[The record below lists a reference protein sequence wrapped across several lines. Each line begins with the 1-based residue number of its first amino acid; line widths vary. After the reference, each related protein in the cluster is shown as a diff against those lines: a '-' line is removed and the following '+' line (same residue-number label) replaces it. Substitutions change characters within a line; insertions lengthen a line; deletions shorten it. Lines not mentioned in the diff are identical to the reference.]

1 MEKEQP
7 FKLFVPPRLSGGQVS
22 AVKPQTSTRAA
33 GPRQDFNKS
42 PDDDFSLPFVMS
54 APNRGEIIDSDAIS
68 QQVKLCS
75 EVDEENIETMNE
87 LYSKLYKEAEK
98 IKQWK
103 LTVESELKQKER
115 KLQENRKI
123 IEAQRKAIQELQA
136 SIFENEK
143 LSLKL
148 EDEICENKDLLK
160 ENSASRHLCNLLKET
175 CTHFTE
181 KSTKYEH
188 EREETRQLYVELNN
202 NVERMIMAFEELR
215 VQAENARL
223 EMCFKLKEEAEKVD
237 KFEKECK
244 LEVSMKE
251 KQISVLTIQSD
262 EKDDIIKDIKTQLQ
276 ESKNKIADLAEEKR
290 YEGEM
295 LKESQI
301 NQEHLRAELKEAK
314 ALLREKEVTQKS
326 LETELQTAVKAL
338 IQVTGEKEVQVEECE
353 KTKALHASMVEE
365 FETSISNLKSLLQ
378 KEQNRLEKYEDESKL
393 LTLELRNKSAEL
405 EEITKV
411 KCDKEMQLEELSET
425 LVKIHFISLMAF
437 TFHMKSLLLFNCL
450 KCHRISPKE
459 IHDLKVQLT
468 STAEREQ
475 NYLKQLT
482 TLNTDLEQEALKNEQ
497 LTVHINKLLLEKE
510 QIAQE
515 KSGMATELKKLKES
529 NEASYKLPA
538 DSRKRE
544 ESTKQLVENLEESNG
559 QLRQVKT
566 DIKSLKENM
575 AKKGEEIKSKLDE
588 REENAKSIESEISR
602 KEKQVKILEN
612 KLNNIKKQV
621 ENKTKYIEEMQQE
634 NKVLKKKLTAESKKT
649 SIYEGKVNKLKLEMA
664 NMNKQ
669 HKETVD
675 IYQKDIETKKVNE
688 NKLLEEVEKMRLL
701 ADEATVTQRETDI
714 RCQHKITEMV
724 ALMEKHKHEY
734 DKMVEEKDTELRLY
748 KIKEQEQ
755 LSSKR
760 SLESELSCLKSE
772 LSSLKDQLKAEIE
785 EKEKLAKEA
794 PQNVV
799 SEKEKKHKKIQTH
812 FPETPKPHLDLDC
825 ESINVKKKNSPNNIP
840 IKVSVMEKK
849 KMPSSVS
856 AKSPLG
862 SLSLKT
868 YVIKT
873 PPIDKLQSEST
884 NLHSEQCM
892 RKKQKVLLQ
901 LDAQSDTSERSDL
914 LSIVSEEEM
923 FKKFYKDYPEASQL
937 YAMTPKKKPTTPNIK
952 TPGSV
957 LKLTTMRKM
966 REAGWTA
973 VSKMDRKRKIKEA
986 EKFFT

>member
-1 MEKEQP
+1 MEKEKP

-22 AVKPQTSTRAA
+22 AVKPQTSSRAA
-33 GPRQDFNKS
+33 GLRQGFNKC
-42 PDDDFSLPFVMS
+42 PDDDFNLPFVMVS
-54 APNRGEIIDSDAIS
+54 TPNRGEITDSDGIS

-98 IKQWK
+98 IKRWK

-160 ENSASRHLCNLLKET
+160 ENSASRRLCNLLKET

-181 KSTKYEH
+181 KSTKYEQ

-215 VQAENARL
+215 MQAENTRL

-251 KQISVLTIQSD
+251 KQISVLTMQSD
-262 EKDDIIKDIKTQLQ
+262 EKDAIIRDIKTQLQ
-276 ESKNKIADLAEEKR
+276 ESKNKIADLVEEKR
-290 YEGEM
+290 HEGEM

-301 NQEHLRAELKEAK
+301 NQEHLRAELEEAK
-314 ALLREKEVTQKS
+314 VSLQKAEVTQKS
-326 LETELQTAVKAL
+326 LETELETAMKAL
-338 IQVTGEKEVQVEECE
+338 IQATGEKEAQVEECK
-353 KTKALHASMVEE
+353 KTKSLHASLIEK
-365 FETSISNLKSLLQ
+365 FETSTSNLKSLLQ
-378 KEQNRLEKYEDESKL
+378 KEKNRLEKYEDESKL

-405 EEITKV
+405 EEMTKL

-425 LVKIHFISLMAF
+425 LGKVEGLLMKKEGLEA
-437 TFHMKSLLLFNCL
+437 TVENLQEREKETKNVLQI
-450 KCHRISPKE
+450 REKE

-468 STAEREQ
+468 STAEKEQ
-475 NYLKQLT
+475 NYLEQLM

-497 LTVHINKLLLEKE
+497 LTTYINKLLLEKE

-515 KSGMATELKKLKES
+515 RSNMATELKKLQES
-529 NEASYKLPA
+529 HEASCLFGSSEKKLKL
-538 DSRKRE
+538 SKY
-544 ESTKQLVENLEESNG
+544 LLMLLNLAFRNELE
-559 QLRQVKT
+559 
-566 DIKSLKENM
+566 SLKKKM

-588 REENAKSIESEISR
+588 REEN
-602 KEKQVKILEN
+602 
-612 KLNNIKKQV
+612 LNNLKKQV
-621 ENKTKYIEEMQQE
+621 ENKTKCIEELQQE
-634 NKVLKKKLTAESKKT
+634 NKVLKKKITAESKKT
-649 SIYEGKVNKLKLEMA
+649 SIYEGKVNKLQLEME

-675 IYQKDIETKKVNE
+675 IYQKDIETKTINE

-734 DKMVEEKDTELRLY
+734 DKMVEEKDTELKLY

-755 LSSKR
+755 LSSKT
-760 SLESELSCLKSE
+760 SLESELTCLKSE
-772 LSSLKDQLKAEIE
+772 LSSLKEQLKAEIE
-785 EKEKLAKEA
+785 EKENLAKEHL
-794 PQNVV
+794 QNMVP
-799 SEKEKKHKKIQTH
+799 ENEKKHKEIQTY
-812 FPETPKPHLDLDC
+812 FTETSKPHLPLDC
-825 ESINVKKKNSPNNIP
+825 ESINVKNKKSPNDIP
-840 IKVSVMEKK
+840 IKVNTMEKK
-849 KMPSSVS
+849 KKPPVS

-862 SLSLKT
+862 SPSLQT
-868 YVIKT
+868 YIIKT
-873 PPIDKLQSEST
+873 PPIHKLQSEST

-901 LDAQSDTSERSDL
+901 LDAQSDSSEHSDL

-923 FKKFYKDYPEASQL
+923 FKKLYKDYPQASQL
-937 YAMTPKKKPTTPNIK
+937 YAMTPKKKSTTPNIK

-986 EKFFT
+986 EKFF

>member
-1 MEKEQP
+1 MEKEKP

-22 AVKPQTSTRAA
+22 AVKPQTSTRAT
-33 GPRQDFNKS
+33 GLCQGFNKC
-42 PDDDFSLPFVMS
+42 PDDDFNLPFVMMS
-54 APNRGEIIDSDAIS
+54 TLNRGEITDSDAIS

-98 IKQWK
+98 IKRWK

-148 EDEICENKDLLK
+148 EDEICENKGLLK

-223 EMCFKLKEEAEKVD
+223 EMSFKLKEEAQKVD

-244 LEVSMKE
+244 LEVTMKE
-251 KQISVLTIQSD
+251 KQISVLTIQND
-262 EKDDIIKDIKTQLQ
+262 EKDDIIRDIKTQLQ
-276 ESKNKIADLAEEKR
+276 ESKNKIADLVEAKR
-290 YEGEM
+290 YEGEI
-295 LKESQI
+295 LKECQI
-301 NQEHLRAELKEAK
+301 NQEHLRAELEEAK
-314 ALLREKEVTQKS
+314 VSLQKTEVTQKS

-338 IQVTGEKEVQVEECE
+338 IQVTGEKEAQVEECK
-353 KTKALHASMVEE
+353 KTKALHASLIEE

-405 EEITKV
+405 EEMTKL

-425 LVKIHFISLMAF
+425 LGKAEGLLVKKKDLEA
-437 TFHMKSLLLFNCL
+437 TVENLQERETEMKNVLQI
-450 KCHRISPKE
+450 REKE
-459 IHDLKVQLT
+459 IHDLKIQLT
-468 STAEREQ
+468 NTAEKEQ
-475 NYLKQLT
+475 NYLKQLM
-482 TLNTDLEQEALKNEQ
+482 TLNTDLEREALKNEQ
-497 LTVHINKLLLEKE
+497 LTVYINKLLSEKE

-515 KSGMATELKKLKES
+515 KSGMSTELKKLQES
-529 NEASYKLPA
+529 HEASCKLPA
-538 DSRKRE
+538 KLKLLSKYLLTLVNLAFRNELESLRE
-544 ESTKQLVENLEESNG
+544 K
-559 QLRQVKT
+559 
-566 DIKSLKENM
+566 M
-575 AKKGEEIKSKLDE
+575 AKKGQEIKSKLDE
-588 REENAKSIESEISR
+588 REENAKSIENEISR
-602 KEKQVKILEN
+602 KQKQLKILEN
-612 KLNNIKKQV
+612 KLNNLKKQV
-621 ENKTKYIEEMQQE
+621 ENKTKCMEELQQE
-634 NKVLKKKLTAESKKT
+634 NKVLKKKITTESKKT
-649 SIYEGKVNKLKLEMA
+649 SIYEGKVNKLQLEME

-669 HKETVD
+669 HKETID

-688 NKLLEEVEKMRLL
+688 NKLLEEVEKLRLL
-701 ADEATVTQRETDI
+701 ADEATITQRETDI

-734 DKMVEEKDTELRLY
+734 DKVVEEKDTELKLY

-772 LSSLKDQLKAEIE
+772 LSSLKEQLKAEIE
-785 EKEKLAKEA
+785 EKEKLAKEP
-794 PQNVV
+794 PQNMVP
-799 SEKEKKHKKIQTH
+799 EKEKKHKKIQTP
-812 FPETPKPHLDLDC
+812 FSETPKPHLDLDC
-825 ESINVKKKNSPNNIP
+825 ESINAKNKKSPNDIP
-840 IKVSVMEKK
+840 LKANMMEKK
-849 KMPSSVS
+849 KMPPSVS
-856 AKSPLG
+856 AESPLG
-862 SLSLKT
+862 SPSLKT
-868 YVIKT
+868 YIIKT
-873 PPIDKLQSEST
+873 PPIHKLQTEST

-901 LDAQSDTSERSDL
+901 LDAQSDSSEHSDL

-923 FKKFYKDYPEASQL
+923 FKKLYKDYPQASQL
-937 YAMTPKKKPTTPNIK
+937 YAMTPKKKPTTSNVK

-973 VSKMDRKRKIKEA
+973 VSKMDRKRKMKEA
-986 EKFFT
+986 EKLFT

>member
-1 MEKEQP
+1 MEKEKP

-22 AVKPQTSTRAA
+22 AVKPQASARAM
-33 GPRQDFNKS
+33 GLCQGFNKC
-42 PDDDFSLPFVMS
+42 PDDDFNLPFTMMS
-54 APNRGEIIDSDAIS
+54 TPNHGEITDSDAMS
-68 QQVKLCS
+68 RQVKLCS

-188 EREETRQLYVELNN
+188 EREETRQLYAELNN
-202 NVERMIMAFEELR
+202 NVERMIVAFEELR
-215 VQAENARL
+215 VQAENTRL
-223 EMCFKLKEEAEKVD
+223 EMCFKLKEEAEKMD

-251 KQISVLTIQSD
+251 NQISVLTMQND
-262 EKDDIIKDIKTQLQ
+262 EKDYVIKDIKTELQ
-276 ESKNKIADLAEEKR
+276 ESKNKIADLVEAKR
-290 YEGEM
+290 HEGEM

-301 NQEHLRAELKEAK
+301 NQEHLRAELEEAK
-314 ALLREKEVTQKS
+314 VSLQKAEITQKS
-326 LETELQTAVKAL
+326 LETELQTAEKAL
-338 IQVTGEKEVQVEECE
+338 MQVTGEKDAQVEECE
-353 KTKALHASMVEE
+353 KMKALHASRREE
-365 FETSISNLKSLLQ
+365 FETSISNLESLLQ
-378 KEQNRLEKYEDESKL
+378 KEQNRLEKYKDESKL
-393 LTLELRNKSAEL
+393 LTLELRNKSVEL
-405 EEITKV
+405 EEMAKL
-411 KCDKEMQLEELSET
+411 KCDKEMQLEELSEKLEKNEEL
-425 LVKIHFISLMAF
+425 LVKKKDLEA
-437 TFHMKSLLLFNCL
+437 TVENLQEREKEMKNVLQI
-450 KCHRISPKE
+450 REKE

-468 STAEREQ
+468 STAEKEQ
-475 NYLKQLT
+475 NYLKQLM
-482 TLNTDLEQEALKNEQ
+482 TLNTDLEREALKNEQ
-497 LTVHINKLLLEKE
+497 LTVYTNKLLLEKE

-515 KSGMATELKKLKES
+515 KSGMATELKKLQES
-529 NEASYKLPA
+529 HEASLFSSSEKKLNLLI
-538 DSRKRE
+538 KYLLI
-544 ESTKQLVENLEESNG
+544 LVNLAFRNELE
-559 QLRQVKT
+559 
-566 DIKSLKENM
+566 SLKEKM

-588 REENAKSIESEISR
+588 REENAKSIENEMSK
-602 KEKQVKILEN
+602 KEKQLKVLEN
-612 KLNNIKKQV
+612 KLSNLKKQV
-621 ENKTKYIEEMQQE
+621 ENKTKCIEELQQE
-634 NKVLKKKLTAESKKT
+634 NKVLKKKITAESKKT
-649 SIYEGKVNKLKLEMA
+649 SIYEGKVNKLQLQME

-675 IYQKDIETKKVNE
+675 IYQKDIETKTVNE
-688 NKLLEEVEKMRLL
+688 KQLLEEVEKMRLL
-701 ADEATVTQRETDI
+701 ADEATITQRETDL

-734 DKMVEEKDTELRLY
+734 DKMVEEKDTELKLY

-772 LSSLKDQLKAEIE
+772 LSSLKEQLKAEIE
-785 EKEKLAKEA
+785 EKENLAKQRL
-794 PQNVV
+794 QNMVP
-799 SEKEKKHKKIQTH
+799 ENEKKPKKIQTH
-812 FPETPKPHLDLDC
+812 FSETPKPHLDLEC
-825 ESINVKKKNSPNNIP
+825 ASINVKNKKSPNDIP
-840 IKVSVMEKK
+840 VKVNVMEKK
-849 KMPSSVS
+849 KLLPSVP

-862 SLSLKT
+862 SPSLKT
-868 YVIKT
+868 YIIKT
-873 PPIDKLQSEST
+873 PPIHKLQSEST
-884 NLHSEQCM
+884 NLHSEQRM

-901 LDAQSDTSERSDL
+901 LDAHSDSSEHSDL

-923 FKKFYKDYPEASQL
+923 FKKLYKDYPQASQL
-937 YAMTPKKKPTTPNIK
+937 GAMTPKKKPTPSNLT

-957 LKLTTMRKM
+957 LKLATMRKM

-973 VSKMDRKRKIKEA
+973 VSKMDRKRKMKEA
-986 EKFFT
+986 EKLFT

>member
-1 MEKEQP
+1 MEKEKP

-22 AVKPQTSTRAA
+22 AVKPQASARAT
-33 GPRQDFNKS
+33 GLCQGFNKC
-42 PDDDFSLPFVMS
+42 PDDDFNLPFVMMS
-54 APNRGEIIDSDAIS
+54 TPKHGEITDSDAIS

-98 IKQWK
+98 IKRWK

-160 ENSASRHLCNLLKET
+160 ENGASRHLCNLLKET

-188 EREETRQLYVELNN
+188 EKEETRQLYMELNN
-202 NVERMIMAFEELR
+202 NIERMIMSFEELR
-215 VQAENARL
+215 VQAENTRL

-251 KQISVLTIQSD
+251 NQISVLTIQSD
-262 EKDDIIKDIKTQLQ
+262 EKDDIIRDIKTQLQ
-276 ESKNKIADLAEEKR
+276 ESKNKIADLVEAKR
-290 YEGEM
+290 HEGEM

-301 NQEHLRAELKEAK
+301 NQEHLRAELEEAK
-314 ALLREKEVTQKS
+314 ASLQKTEVTQKS
-326 LETELQTAVKAL
+326 LENELQTAVKAL
-338 IQVTGEKEVQVEECE
+338 IQVTGEKEAQVEECK
-353 KTKALHASMVEE
+353 KTKALHASLIEE
-365 FETSISNLKSLLQ
+365 FETSISNFKSMLQ
-378 KEQNRLEKYEDESKL
+378 KEQNRLEKYEDESKQ

-405 EEITKV
+405 EEMTKL

-425 LVKIHFISLMAF
+425 LGKVEGLLVKKKDLEA
-437 TFHMKSLLLFNCL
+437 TVENLQEREKEMKNVLQI
-450 KCHRISPKE
+450 REEE
-459 IHDLKVQLT
+459 IHDLKLQLT
-468 STAEREQ
+468 STAEKEQ

-482 TLNTDLEQEALKNEQ
+482 TLNTDLEREALKNEE
-497 LTVHINKLLLEKE
+497 LTVYINKLLLEKE

-515 KSGMATELKKLKES
+515 KSGMATELKKLQE
-529 NEASYKLPA
+529 NHEASCKLPA
-538 DSRKRE
+538 VLKE
-544 ESTKQLVENLEESNG
+544 HEYLLMLVNLAFRNELE
-559 QLRQVKT
+559 
-566 DIKSLKENM
+566 SLKEKM
-575 AKKGEEIKSKLDE
+575 AKEGEEIKSKLDE
-588 REENAKSIESEISR
+588 REENAKSIENEISR
-602 KEKQVKILEN
+602 KEKQLKILEN
-612 KLNNIKKQV
+612 KFNNVKKQM
-621 ENKTKYIEEMQQE
+621 ENKTKCIEELQQE
-634 NKVLKKKLTAESKKT
+634 NKVLKKKITAESKKMST
-649 SIYEGKVNKLKLEMA
+649 YEVKVNKLQLEME

-734 DKMVEEKDTELRLY
+734 DKMVEEKDAELNLY
-748 KIKEQEQ
+748 KLKEQEQ

-760 SLESELSCLKSE
+760 SLESELSCLKNE
-772 LSSLKDQLKAEIE
+772 LLSLKEQLKAEIE
-785 EKEKLAKEA
+785 EKVFFLNECSSMGDMLGLKM
-794 PQNVV
+794 
-799 SEKEKKHKKIQTH
+799 QTH
-812 FPETPKPHLDLDC
+812 FCETPKIHLDLDG
-825 ESINVKKKNSPNNIP
+825 ESINVKNKKSPNDIP
-840 IKVSVMEKK
+840 IKVNMMEKK
-849 KMPSSVS
+849 KMPPSVS

-862 SLSLKT
+862 SPSLET
-868 YVIKT
+868 YIIKT
-873 PPIDKLQSEST
+873 PPIRKLQSEST
-884 NLHSEQCM
+884 NLHSEQCL
-892 RKKQKVLLQ
+892 RKKQKVFLQ
-901 LDAQSDTSERSDL
+901 LDAQSDSSEHSDL

-923 FKKFYKDYPEASQL
+923 FKKLYKDYPQASQL
-937 YAMTPKKKPTTPNIK
+937 YAMTPKKKPTTSNMR

-986 EKFFT
+986 EKLFT

>member
-1 MEKEQP
+1 MEKEKP

-22 AVKPQTSTRAA
+22 AVKPQTSTRAT
-33 GPRQDFNKS
+33 GQCQGFNKCL
-42 PDDDFSLPFVMS
+42 DDDFNLPFVMMS
-54 APNRGEIIDSDAIS
+54 TPNRGEITDSDAIS

-75 EVDEENIETMNE
+75 EVDEENVEKMNE

-98 IKQWK
+98 IKRWK

-160 ENSASRHLCNLLKET
+160 ENSTSRHLCNLLKET

-215 VQAENARL
+215 VQAENTRL

-244 LEVSMKE
+244 LEVIMKE

-262 EKDDIIKDIKTQLQ
+262 EKDGIIRDIKTQLQ
-276 ESKNKIADLAEEKR
+276 ESKNKIADLVETKR
-290 YEGEM
+290 HEGAM

-301 NQEHLRAELKEAK
+301 CQEHLRAELEEAK
-314 ALLREKEVTQKS
+314 VSLQKTEVTQKS

-338 IQVTGEKEVQVEECE
+338 AQVTGEKEAEVEEC
-353 KTKALHASMVEE
+353 KKIKASHASLKEE

-378 KEQNRLEKYEDESKL
+378 KEQNRLEKCEDESKL

-405 EEITKV
+405 EEMTKL

-425 LVKIHFISLMAF
+425 LGKVEG
-437 TFHMKSLLLFNCL
+437 LLGNKKDLEATVENL
-450 KCHRISPKE
+450 QEREKEIKNVLQIREKE
-459 IHDLKVQLT
+459 IHDLKIQLT
-468 STAEREQ
+468 STAEKEQ
-475 NYLKQLT
+475 NYLKQLM
-482 TLNTDLEQEALKNEQ
+482 TLNTDLEREALKNEQ
-497 LTVHINKLLLEKE
+497 LTVSINKLLLEKE

-515 KSGMATELKKLKES
+515 KSGMATELKKLQES
-529 NEASYKLPA
+529 HEASLV
-538 DSRKRE
+538 KR
-544 ESTKQLVENLEESNG
+544 NLLSKYLLMLLNLAFRNELE
-559 QLRQVKT
+559 
-566 DIKSLKENM
+566 SLKEKM
-575 AKKGEEIKSKLDE
+575 AKKGEESKSKLDE
-588 REENAKSIESEISR
+588 REENAKSIENEISR
-602 KEKQVKILEN
+602 KEKQLKILEN
-612 KLNNIKKQV
+612 KLNNLKKQV
-621 ENKTKYIEEMQQE
+621 ENKTKCIEELQQE
-634 NKVLKKKLTAESKKT
+634 NKVLKKKITAESKKT
-649 SIYEGKVNKLKLEMA
+649 SIYEGKVNKLQLEME

-675 IYQKDIETKKVNE
+675 IYQKDIETQKVNE

-734 DKMVEEKDTELRLY
+734 DKMVEEKDTELKLY

-760 SLESELSCLKSE
+760 SLESELSCLKRE
-772 LSSLKDQLKAEIE
+772 LSSLKEQLKAEIE
-785 EKEKLAKEA
+785 EKGNLAKES
-794 PQNVV
+794 PQNMVP
-799 SEKEKKHKKIQTH
+799 EDEKKDKKIQNH
-812 FPETPKPHLDLDC
+812 FSETPKLHLDLDC
-825 ESINVKKKNSPNNIP
+825 APINVKNKKSPNDIP
-840 IKVSVMEKK
+840 IKVNMVEKK
-849 KMPSSVS
+849 KMPP
-856 AKSPLG
+856 ARSPLG
-862 SLSLKT
+862 SPSLKT
-868 YVIKT
+868 YIIKT
-873 PPIDKLQSEST
+873 PPVHKLQSEGT

-901 LDAQSDTSERSDL
+901 LDAQSDSSEHSDL
-914 LSIVSEEEM
+914 LSIVSEEEV
-923 FKKFYKDYPEASQL
+923 FKKLYKDYPQASQL
-937 YAMTPKKKPTTPNIK
+937 YAMTPKKKPTTSNMK

-986 EKFFT
+986 EKLFT

>member
-1 MEKEQP
+1 MEKEKP

-22 AVKPQTSTRAA
+22 AVKPQTSTRAT
-33 GPRQDFNKS
+33 GLCQGFNKC
-42 PDDDFSLPFVMS
+42 PDDDFNLPFVMS
-54 APNRGEIIDSDAIS
+54 TLNRGEITDSDAIS

-75 EVDEENIETMNE
+75 EVDEENIETMNG

-103 LTVESELKQKER
+103 LTVESELKQKEK

-202 NVERMIMAFEELR
+202 NVERTIMAFEELR
-215 VQAENARL
+215 VQAGNTRL

-251 KQISVLTIQSD
+251 KQISLLTIQSD
-262 EKDDIIKDIKTQLQ
+262 EKDDIIRDIKTQLQ
-276 ESKNKIADLAEEKR
+276 ESKNKIAELVEAKR
-290 YEGEM
+290 HEGEM

-301 NQEHLRAELKEAK
+301 KQEHLRAELEEAK
-314 ALLREKEVTQKS
+314 VSLQKTEVTQKS
-326 LETELQTAVKAL
+326 LETELQTAVQAL
-338 IQVTGEKEVQVEECE
+338 IQVTGEKEAQVEECK
-353 KTKALHASMVEE
+353 KTKALHASLREE
-365 FETSISNLKSLLQ
+365 FETSVSNLKSLLQ

-405 EEITKV
+405 EEMTKL

-425 LVKIHFISLMAF
+425 LRKVEGLLVKKKDLEA
-437 TFHMKSLLLFNCL
+437 TVENLQEREKEMKNVLQI
-450 KCHRISPKE
+450 REKE

-468 STAEREQ
+468 STAEKEQ
-475 NYLKQLT
+475 NYLKQLM

-497 LTVHINKLLLEKE
+497 LTVYINKLLLQKE

-515 KSGMATELKKLKES
+515 KSDVATELKKLQES
-529 NEASYKLPA
+529 HKASCKLPA
-538 DSRKRE
+538 KLKLLSKYLLM
-544 ESTKQLVENLEESNG
+544 LVNWAFRNELE
-559 QLRQVKT
+559 
-566 DIKSLKENM
+566 SLKEKM

-588 REENAKSIESEISR
+588 REENAKTIENEISR
-602 KEKQVKILEN
+602 KEKQVKMLEN
-612 KLNNIKKQV
+612 KLNNLKKQV
-621 ENKTKYIEEMQQE
+621 ENKTKCIEELQQE
-634 NKVLKKKLTAESKKT
+634 NKVLKKKITAESKKT
-649 SIYEGKVNKLKLEMA
+649 SIYEGKVNKLQLEMES
-664 NMNKQ
+664 MNKQ

-688 NKLLEEVEKMRLL
+688 NKLLEEVEKMKLL
-701 ADEATVTQRETDI
+701 ADEATITQRETDI

-734 DKMVEEKDTELRLY
+734 DKMVEEKDTELKLY

-760 SLESELSCLKSE
+760 SLESELSCLKIE
-772 LSSLKDQLKAEIE
+772 LSSLKEQLKAEIE
-785 EKEKLAKEA
+785 EKENLAKEP
-794 PQNVV
+794 PQNMVP
-799 SEKEKKHKKIQTH
+799 ENEKKHKKIQTH
-812 FPETPKPHLDLDC
+812 FSETPKPHLDLDSA
-825 ESINVKKKNSPNNIP
+825 SINVKNKKSPNDIP
-840 IKVSVMEKK
+840 IKVNMMEKK
-849 KMPSSVS
+849 KMPPSVS

-862 SLSLKT
+862 SPSLKT
-868 YVIKT
+868 YIIKT
-873 PPIDKLQSEST
+873 PPIHKLQSESA

-901 LDAQSDTSERSDL
+901 LDAQSDSSEHSDL

-923 FKKFYKDYPEASQL
+923 FKKLYKDYPQASQL
-937 YAMTPKKKPTTPNIK
+937 YAMTPKKKPTMSNVK

-986 EKFFT
+986 EKLFT

>member
-1 MEKEQP
+1 MEKEKP

-22 AVKPQTSTRAA
+22 AVKPQTSTRAT
-33 GPRQDFNKS
+33 GLCQGFNKC
-42 PDDDFSLPFVMS
+42 PDDDFNLPFVMMS
-54 APNRGEIIDSDAIS
+54 TPNRGEITDSDAIS

-75 EVDEENIETMNE
+75 EVDEENTETMNE

-98 IKQWK
+98 IKRWK

-123 IEAQRKAIQELQA
+123 IEAQRKAIQELQ
-136 SIFENEK
+136 FENEK

-215 VQAENARL
+215 VQAENTRL

-262 EKDDIIKDIKTQLQ
+262 EKDDIIRDIKTQLK
-276 ESKNKIADLAEEKR
+276 ESKNKIADLIEAKR
-290 YEGEM
+290 HEGEM

-301 NQEHLRAELKEAK
+301 SQEHLRAELEEAK
-314 ALLREKEVTQKS
+314 VSLQKTEVTQKS

-338 IQVTGEKEVQVEECE
+338 IQVTGEKEAQVEECK
-353 KTKALHASMVEE
+353 KTKALHASLREE

-378 KEQNRLEKYEDESKL
+378 KEQNRLQKYEDESKL

-405 EEITKV
+405 EEMTKL
-411 KCDKEMQLEELSET
+411 KYDKEMQLEELSET
-425 LVKIHFISLMAF
+425 LGKVEGLLVKKKDLEA
-437 TFHMKSLLLFNCL
+437 TVENLQEREEEMKNIL
-450 KCHRISPKE
+450 KIREKE

-468 STAEREQ
+468 STAEKEQ
-475 NYLKQLT
+475 NYLKQLM
-482 TLNTDLEQEALKNEQ
+482 TLNTDLEREALKNEP
-497 LTVHINKLLLEKE
+497 LTVYINKLLLEKE
-510 QIAQE
+510 QLAQE
-515 KSGMATELKKLKES
+515 KSGMATELKKLQES
-529 NEASYKLPA
+529 HE
-538 DSRKRE
+538 DSRRKE
-544 ESTKQLVENLEESNG
+544 ENTKQLVENLEEANG
-559 QLRQVKT
+559 QLRNELE
-566 DIKSLKENM
+566 SLKEKM

-588 REENAKSIESEISR
+588 REENAKSIENEISR
-602 KEKQVKILEN
+602 KEKQLKILEN
-612 KLNNIKKQV
+612 KMNNLKKQV
-621 ENKTKYIEEMQQE
+621 ENKTKCIEELQQE
-634 NKVLKKKLTAESKKT
+634 NKVLKKKITAESKKT
-649 SIYEGKVNKLKLEMA
+649 SIYEGKVNKLQLEME

-701 ADEATVTQRETDI
+701 ADEAIVTQRETDI

-734 DKMVEEKDTELRLY
+734 DKMVEEKDTELKLY
-748 KIKEQEQ
+748 KIKEQEE

-772 LSSLKDQLKAEIE
+772 LSSLKEQLKAEIE
-785 EKEKLAKEA
+785 EKENLAKA
-794 PQNVV
+794 PLNIVPENQ
-799 SEKEKKHKKIQTH
+799 KKHKKIQTH
-812 FPETPKPHLDLDC
+812 FSETPKPHLDLDC
-825 ESINVKKKNSPNNIP
+825 ASISVKNKKSPNDTP
-840 IKVSVMEKK
+840 IKVNRMEKK
-849 KMPSSVS
+849 KMPPSVS

-862 SLSLKT
+862 NPSLKT
-868 YVIKT
+868 YIIKT
-873 PPIDKLQSEST
+873 PPIHKLQSEST

-901 LDAQSDTSERSDL
+901 LDAQSDSSEHSDL

-923 FKKFYKDYPEASQL
+923 FKKLYKDYPQASQL
-937 YAMTPKKKPTTPNIK
+937 YAMTPKKKPTTSNVK

-957 LKLTTMRKM
+957 LKRTTMRKM

-986 EKFFT
+986 EKLFT